1 MLRDVNLSPLVDAVD
16 SVCAIDPVAL
26 GTDELREV
34 AVTVEKLAGRLRGLA
49 SSALGEVGARE
60 PEGAARWWR
69 DALGISGEAAGHAMR
84 RASGLRSLP
93 EVSDAVTDGRLSLEQ
108 AGAFVPLVGKL
119 DEVELHDSQPLLI
132 EGARGRTV
140 DSIAQWVRHL
150 IAINSERDLEL
161 EQATAADKRFLKHR
175 TDADGMVRGSFAL
188 AAEDAESYLT
198 VLEPLAR
205 KAGDQDERTVGQ
217 RRADAFVE
225 VFAGAARWA
234 DLPHAGGQRAH
245 VSYVISAEWAAAQ
258 SGASPATGAWTGP
271 QTRARMESVLCDSR
285 LSRLLL
291 DGLGQVVRLESVNDQ
306 ITTAQRRAV
315 SARDRC
321 CVARGCNR
329 PPAFCDVHHLISRE
343 DGGPTTL
350 DNLVL
355 LCRRHHVMWHQGR
368 LLLPD
373 LNVPWL
379 RKPLD
384 PPMVA

>member
-245 VSYVISAEWAAAQ
+245 VSYVIGAEWAAAQ

>member
-1 MLRDVNLSPLVDAVD
+1 MLRDVNLSTLVDAVD
-16 SVCAIDPVAL
+16 AACAIDPTAL
-26 GTDELREV
+26 GTDEVREL

-49 SSALGEVGARE
+49 STALGEVGDRE
-60 PEGAARWWR
+60 PEGAAWWWR

-84 RASGLRSLP
+84 RATGLRSLP
-93 EVSDAVTDGRLSLEQ
+93 EVADAVTDGRLSLEQ
-108 AGAFVPLVGKL
+108 AGALVPLVGKL
-119 DEVELHDSQPLLI
+119 NEVELHDSQPLLI

-161 EQATAADKRFLKHR
+161 EQEAAEDKRFLKHR

-205 KAGDQDERTVGQ
+205 KAGDQDARTAGQ

-234 DLPHAGGQRAH
+234 DLPHAGGQRAQ
-245 VSYVISAEWAAAQ
+245 VSYVIGAEWAAAQ
-258 SGASPATGAWTGP
+258 QGASPATGAWTGP

-291 DGLGQVVRLESVNDQ
+291 DGLGQVIRLESVNDQ

>member
-1 MLRDVNLSPLVDAVD
+1 MNLLALIDAVD
-16 SVCAIDPVAL
+16 AACAVDLAEL
-26 GTDELREV
+26 QTDELRVV

-49 SSALGEVGARE
+49 SSALGEIAARE
-60 PEGAARWWR
+60 PDGAAWWWR
-69 DALGISGEAAGHAMR
+69 DALGISGEAAGHARR
-84 RASGLRSLP
+84 RATGLRSLP
-93 EVSDAVTDGRLSLEQ
+93 AVADAVLDGRLSLEQ
-108 AGAFVPLVGKL
+108 AGALVPLVGKL

-132 EGARGRTV
+132 DGARGRTV
-140 DSIAQWVRHL
+140 DSIGQWVRHL
-150 IAINSERDLEL
+150 IALNSERDLEL
-161 EQATAADKRFLKHR
+161 EQAAAEDKRFVKHR

-188 AAEDAESYLT
+188 TAEDAEAYLT
-198 VLEPLAR
+198 VIEPLAR
-205 KAGDQDERTVGQ
+205 KAGDQDGRTAGQ
-217 RRADAFVE
+217 RRADAFAE
-225 VFAGAARWA
+225 VFTGAARWA
-234 DLPHAGGQRAH
+234 DLPHAGGQRVQ
-245 VSYVISAEWAAAQ
+245 VSYVMSAEWAAAQ
-258 SGASPATGAWTGP
+258 QGASPAAGAWTGP
-271 QTRARMESVLCDSR
+271 QTRARMESLLCDSR

-291 DGLGQVVRLESVNDQ
+291 DGLGQVLRLESVNDQ
-306 ITTAQRRAV
+306 ISTAQRRAV

-321 CVARGCNR
+321 CVARGCTR